1 MKRITRAVRP
11 HLLVWLLY
19 LAAALLITFP
29 AILRLDTQIL
39 GGPTSD
45 SLEMSRH
52 IWWFKTALQNGLPLS
67 WQSLLG
73 YPEGIS
79 GLSLLAHPLQY
90 FPWALLAF
98 VLPLP
103 LTFNVVVLATM
114 GLNGWALYLL
124 ARDRLPGT
132 SAYPALLAGLVF
144 MAAPT
149 FQGHLFDGHGGLM
162 VQWPVPLLLL
172 ALFRIAER
180 FTWRWFITALI
191 FVVLAPGGHFLQ
203 TIYLLLPL
211 LGLFWLG
218 RVAQRDWGGALRVL
232 LVGLAGGA
240 LMLLYHLPIIADT
253 LQSEAYTQTGGFVR
267 YSLDLLAIVT
277 PSFLHP
283 LFGGLDYTRRVLGVN
298 LAEGSAY
305 AGLLVMLVSLIGLRQ
320 TRAARWWLL
329 LALIAWV
336 MALGPLLKVFD
347 QPVVLNVGEQQSY
360 VTLPYAFFQNLPGMS
375 IARTPA
381 RFSFLLALA
390 LAMLAGYGFAALWPR
405 LRLTATRQALL
416 AALCAGII
424 LLEYQFFWPMPTR
437 DATLPAALYA
447 LRQRDDVRAI
457 FDVPHDHLLAAK
469 DALYYQTAHEKPL
482 IAGQL
487 ARQTP
492 VNPAKLSLLEMTL
505 DPALLQASGADL
517 VLLHRA
523 RAAEIGRLDELQTR
537 LQAQLGAP
545 EYEDERIALYRV
557 PPAGEAA
564 LYMVSEAASAVDVY
578 RADVYAPA
586 PLWLDWRATLQA
598 QDRSAVLRLNGL
610 PFADFTIAE
619 ALEDHFALPAPS
631 AGFYALE
638 LRLDPPCPVAP
649 SPALRCATLN
659 VLRPEFT
666 LAGDYVAVDGRFAN
680 GARLLGISAPVLED
694 GTLVVRLHWQHD
706 AALGEDAIR
715 YVHVGPPGNAPLAQS
730 DVAPGAQPAGQVR
743 TEIVR
748 IPLGGVAPGVYPLRL
763 GWYSY
768 PSIAASELIEA
779 GALEAEGAA
788 LLLGEIRVP

>member
-1 MKRITRAVRP
+1 MTRIARAVRP

-19 LAAALLITFP
+19 LGAALLITFP
-29 AILRLDTQIL
+29 AVLRLDTQIL

-98 VLPLP
+98 LLPLP

-124 ARDRLPGT
+124 ARDRLPGA
-132 SAYPALLAGLVF
+132 SPYPALLAGLVF

-180 FTWRWFITALI
+180 FTWRWFIAATLL
-191 FVVLAPGGHFLQ
+191 VVLAPGGHFLQ

-218 RVAQRDWGGALRVL
+218 RVALRDWGGALRIL

-283 LFGGLDYTRRVLGVN
+283 LFGGLDYARRVLGVN

-305 AGLLVMLVSLIGLRQ
+305 LGLLVLLVSLFGLRQ

-329 LALIAWV
+329 VALIAWV

-347 QPVVLNVGEQQSY
+347 QPVVLSVGEQQSY

-405 LRLTATRQALL
+405 LRLNATRQALL

-424 LLEYQFFWPMPTR
+424 LFEYQFFWPMPTR
-437 DATLPAALYA
+437 DATLPAALYE

-457 FDVPHDHLLAAK
+457 FDVPHEHLLAAK

-492 VNPAKLSLLEMTL
+492 VNPAKLSLLETTL
-505 DPALLQASGADL
+505 DPALLHASGADM

-545 EYEDERIALYRV
+545 EYADERIALYRV

-564 LYMVSEAASAVDVY
+564 LYMASEAAHAVDVY
-578 RADVYAPA
+578 RADVYAPQ

-610 PFADFTIAE
+610 LFAQFTIAE
-619 ALEDHFALPAPS
+619 ALEDHFALPAPE

-659 VLRPEFT
+659 VVQPEFT
-666 LAGDYVAVDGRFAN
+666 FAGDYVAVGARFAN
-680 GARLLGISAPVLED
+680 GARLLGISPPLLEGD
-694 GTLVVRLHWQHD
+694 TLVLRLHWQHD

-715 YVHVGPPGNAPLAQS
+715 YVHVGPSGSAPLAQS
-730 DVAPGAQPAGQVR
+730 DIAPGIQPTGQIR
-743 TEIVR
+743 SEIVR
-748 IPLGGVAPGVYPLRL
+748 IPLGGIAPGVYPLRL
-763 GWYSY
+763 GWYNY

-779 GALEAEGAA
+779 GALQAEASA